1 MYLNANRTSQAIDY
15 FRNYLTDHP
24 ADLEAVKSIATLYAK
39 QGDFNESLNWYQK
52 ITLLDS
58 KNPESFYIFGVVCYE
73 KVSKNPPAD
82 LNEKISIIEK
92 GKQALQHAIDMKSDY
107 FESMAYLNLLWRQQ
121 ALLETDPVKAQADVA
136 QADAIRNKAV
146 EIIRAKKAAAGKK
159 S

>member
-1 MYLNANRTSQAIDY
+1 
-15 FRNYLTDHP
+15 
-24 ADLEAVKSIATLYAK
+24 
-39 QGDFNESLNWYQK
+39 
-52 ITLLDS
+52 
-58 KNPESFYIFGVVCYE
+58 
-73 KVSKNPPAD
+73 
-82 LNEKISIIEK
+82 
-92 GKQALQHAIDMKSDY
+92 MKPDY